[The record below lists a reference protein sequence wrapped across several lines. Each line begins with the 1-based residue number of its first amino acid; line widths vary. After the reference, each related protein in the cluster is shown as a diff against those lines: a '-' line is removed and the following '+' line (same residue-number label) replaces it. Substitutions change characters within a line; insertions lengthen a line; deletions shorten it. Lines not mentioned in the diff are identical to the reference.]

1 MARPFFTMR
10 SVFLN
15 APKAPRNPR
24 IYKKRIKRAESGI
37 RAGEP
42 VAVRTSDSAFVGRAF
57 YNPRSVIAARI
68 LDREE
73 KGPPVDRA
81 WFFRRIQSALALRRE
96 ALGLEGI
103 TNAYR
108 VVHAEGDELGALMI
122 DRFADVAVIEVG
134 SRGMFEHVEGIESCV
149 RELLGVD
156 RVVVRAD
163 KKVEEIEGFRAFDR
177 RAADVECEI
186 FEHDLRFRVQ
196 CSRGH
201 KTGFFVD
208 QREARREVAQLARG
222 RHVLDLCC
230 YTGGFSL
237 AAARGGAK
245 SVRGVD
251 LDEEAIA
258 VARENGRLNSLDVS
272 FEHADAFDALRAG
285 ARADLIVL
293 DPPKLASS
301 PRELGRA
308 RAKSI
313 DFNALALEALQP
325 GGLLLTFSCTG
336 LFSSEDFLHHL
347 REASVRAGRPARVL
361 RVTGQPP
368 DHPVH
373 LDCPEGRY
381 LSGVLLEVP

>member
-1 MARPFFTMR
+1 
-10 SVFLN
+10 
-15 APKAPRNPR
+15 
-24 IYKKRIKRAESGI
+24 
-37 RAGEP
+37 
-42 VAVRTSDSAFVGRAF
+42 
-57 YNPRSVIAARI
+57 
-68 LDREE
+68 
-73 KGPPVDRA
+73 
-81 WFFRRIQSALALRRE
+81 
-96 ALGLEGI
+96 
-103 TNAYR
+103 
-108 VVHAEGDELGALMI
+108 
-122 DRFADVAVIEVG
+122 
-134 SRGMFEHVEGIESCV
+134 RGMFEHVEGIESCV

-230 YTGGFSL
+230 YTGGCSL

-272 FEHADAFDALRAG
+272 FEHADAFDTLRAG

-381 LSGVLLEVP
+381 LTGVLLEVP